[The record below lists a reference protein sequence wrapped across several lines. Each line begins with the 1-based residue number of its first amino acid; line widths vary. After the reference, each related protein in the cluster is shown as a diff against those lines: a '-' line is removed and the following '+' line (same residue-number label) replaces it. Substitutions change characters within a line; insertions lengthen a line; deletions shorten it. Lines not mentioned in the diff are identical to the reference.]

1 MDGAL
6 VVFVEGLLALR
17 LTGGL
22 AQGLNFATDLLRGT
36 GFAFHGT
43 DYTKSTLHMP
53 LQRELRRTA
62 GATSRKA
69 QRVVRAGAEVDLKW
83 VGRGGIMRLRRGIY
97 ET

>member
-6 VVFVEGLLALR
+6 VVFVKGLLALR

-53 LQRELRRTA
+53 LRRELRPL
-62 GATSRKA
+62 A
-69 QRVVRAGAEVDLKW
+69 QHH
-83 VGRGGIMRLRRGIY
+83 GRPSASFKQGRRSI
-97 ET
+97 